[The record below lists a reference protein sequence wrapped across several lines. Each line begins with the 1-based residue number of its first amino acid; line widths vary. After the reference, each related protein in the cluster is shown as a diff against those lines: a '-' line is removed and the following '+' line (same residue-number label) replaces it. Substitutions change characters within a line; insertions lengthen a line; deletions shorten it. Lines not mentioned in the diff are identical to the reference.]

1 MIVSRSLLLLASVV
15 TTYAVS
21 AEPGKLTSLA
31 DGLAP
36 LATRFNSKQD
46 RAQFVAILSP
56 TRGGCVYGARA
67 VLESVVAG
75 YPDLDLGIHVVWA
88 PMLGGDD
95 EEAARKI
102 SKMFDDPRVEQYWD
116 PERLLGTSYSAH
128 VFPSYL
134 IDMEKG
140 LNAALPA
147 DHWWREQERNWKNTK
162 PRHAPLWDVA
172 FTYDKGA
179 NWGKTPPVPHEMIKQ
194 MFFYGDEENGP
205 TGMFFTDF
213 RKPPRDGDW
222 IAEVGAAMTS
232 LVGRKPKPFAA
243 AAQSEAVGGDA
254 GCEGTTFKVSMIALK
269 LSDLKEA
276 QVGRVERALRA
287 VKGVL
292 SASVDR
298 ESKIATVFVDADGS
312 ATADTLLE
320 FLERAGYDGREA
332 NEQELGHALDAIRAA
347 GPIVI
352 QRAEESPDDP
362 TVTFPDTPVGRIAQA
377 FVGAFNSGDE
387 SKMRAFAETHRSKS
401 ALESASMKE
410 RLDYYRELYTDWGQ
424 LVVRN
429 VESYDERHLTL
440 TVKPQQGFS
449 GLSLTFRCEN
459 APPNKLE
466 EIGITPTFFDGG
478 TDEPSKDDAESGA
491 GVDITVLTESLDPLR
506 DHFNANKNKHRFIA
520 ILSPT

>member
-1 MIVSRSLLLLASVV
+1 M
-15 TTYAVS
+15 
-21 AEPGKLTSLA
+21 
-31 DGLAP
+31 
-36 LATRFNSKQD
+36 
-46 RAQFVAILSP
+46 
-56 TRGGCVYGARA
+56 YGARA

-75 YPDLDLGIHVVWA
+75 YPGLDLGIHIIWA
-88 PMLGGDD
+88 PMLGGDN

-102 SKMFDDPRVEQYWD
+102 SKMFADPRVEQYWD

-134 IDMEKG
+134 VDMEKG
-140 LNAALPA
+140 LDAALPA
-147 DHWWREQERNWKNTK
+147 DHWWREQERNWKNAK
-162 PRHAPLWDVA
+162 PQHAPLWDVA

-179 NWGKTPPVPHEMIKQ
+179 NWGKTPPVPHGMVKQ
-194 MFFYGDEENGP
+194 VFFYGDEENGP
-205 TGMFFTDF
+205 TGMFFTNF

-232 LVGRKPKPFAA
+232 LVGRKPRPFVP
-243 AAQSEAVGGDA
+243 AAQSGAVGGDA
-254 GCEGTTFKVSMIALK
+254 GCEGTTFKVSMITLK
-269 LSDLKEA
+269 LRDLNEG

-298 ESKIATVFVDADGS
+298 KSRIATVFVDADGS

-332 NEQELGHALDAIRAA
+332 NEEELEHALDAVRAA

-352 QRAEESPDDP
+352 QREEESQADR
-362 TVTFPDTPVGRIAQA
+362 TVVFPYTPVGRIAQA
-377 FVGAFNSGDE
+377 FVTAFNSGDE
-387 SKMRAFAETHRSKS
+387 NRMRAFAETHRSKS
-401 ALESASMKE
+401 SLESASMKE
-410 RLDYYRELYTDWGQ
+410 RLDYYRELYADWGQ

-429 VESYDERHLTL
+429 VEPYDERHLTL
-440 TVKPQQGFS
+440 TVKPQRGFS
-449 GLSLTFRCEN
+449 GLNLTFRCEN

-466 EIGITPTFFDGG
+466 EIGITPTIFDGATDG
-478 TDEPSKDDAESGA
+478 TSNDDAERGA
-491 GVDITVLTESLDPLR
+491 AVDITVLTESLDPLR
-506 DHFNANKNKHRFIA
+506 DHFNADKRKHRFIA